1 MDLLGVLGELEPDE
15 LRIMCEDPVMKAI
28 CSYCFPHNGSRLFQQ
43 HDHHEHFD
51 ADELGLDPELDV
63 RWLD

>member
-15 LRIMCEDPVMKAI
+15 LRIMCGDPVMKAI
-28 CSYCFPHNGSRLFQQ
+28 CSYCFPHDGGRLFE

-51 ADELGLDPELDV
+51 ADELGLDPELDA